1 MFRVFGLLWCTFET
15 SSLSQI
21 TTTSSLSLSTTTF
34 QKQLSLNNTPW
45 TTHSQ
50 QLTFNSFPSTTHN
63 HSKSP
68 LPQQLALIIHSPSTN
83 LYLNNSLKTF
93 VGSKQFD
100 IIWFNLTQKRHA
112 TNVTLFSSQQRRSWL
127 SFCCFGTGIEY
138 LIAKSN
144 HYCMVLSSGSPKM
157 ILAFTGVHAAGQIP
171 LLESKLGHHL
181 PSSWSDIPR
190 LVGES
195 FQLSF
200 GPLHQF
206 VEGLCI
212 GSHLPFGK
220 ELVNKIVSI
229 TWKNQ

>member
-63 HSKSP
+63 NNKSP

-93 VGSKQFD
+93 AGSKQFD

-112 TNVTLFSSQQRRSWL
+112 TNVTLFSSQQRRSWF
-127 SFCCFGTGIEY
+127 SCCCFATGIEY
-138 LIAKSN
+138 LIAKCN
-144 HYCMVLSSGSPKM
+144 NYCMVLSSGSPKNDTRFHWGACSGANTSAR
-157 ILAFTGVHAAGQIP
+157 IKTWPSPAFFLKRHPTPSWWELWVVLWSPPPICWGTVH
-171 LLESKLGHHL
+171 
-181 PSSWSDIPR
+181 W
-190 LVGES
+190 
-195 FQLSF
+195 
-200 GPLHQF
+200 
-206 VEGLCI
+206 
-212 GSHLPFGK
+212 
-220 ELVNKIVSI
+220 
-229 TWKNQ
+229 